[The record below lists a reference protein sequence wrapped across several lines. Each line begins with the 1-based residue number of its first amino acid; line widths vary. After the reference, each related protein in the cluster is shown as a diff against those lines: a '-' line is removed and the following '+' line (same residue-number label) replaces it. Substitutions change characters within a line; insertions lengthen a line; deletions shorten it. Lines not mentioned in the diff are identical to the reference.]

1 MAWTPR
7 PLHSQVYPWAKGAA
21 NAKAAA
27 TQVPWQNSAQGHG
40 VSYLTLLQCSFSQA
54 APNCCPAPGS
64 VKHSSYSQGHH
75 IFHLATTSDLAITWC
90 TTYPSPST
98 CFLHNGKVLEP
109 KFPFLHKDWCP
120 SCWDF
125 NRWWFPIQASWK
137 CSLGTC
143 MFIITLLQKY
153 NRGLSVPYS
162 FPTLMIKPTQCT
174 MFLLTVLIHNYS
186 CKALLK
192 GG

>member
-1 MAWTPR
+1 MPWTPR
-7 PLHSQVYPWAKGAA
+7 PLHSQVYPWAKGVA

-40 VSYLTLLQCSFSQA
+40 FSYLTLLQCSFSQA

-109 KFPFLHKDWCP
+109 KFPFLHKDWCS

-125 NRWWFPIQASWK
+125 NRWWVSYTGFMKVFSRYRHVYYHFVTEIQQRPFSTLQFSHSDDKTHAVYHVFIN
-137 CSLGTC
+137 CS
-143 MFIITLLQKY
+143 
-153 NRGLSVPYS
+153 YS
-162 FPTLMIKPTQCT
+162 
-174 MFLLTVLIHNYS
+174 
-186 CKALLK
+186 
-192 GG
+192 